1 MVIVSKNALNL
12 DASKQNQN
20 TASTASTITNNINV
34 ISRTT
39 DETDVIEVQ
48 QNDSVNEI
56 QQQQLSDVNL
66 QHQYDALVRENRALR
81 LILDINKSNPLI
93 VNDFIVAQE
102 EKLGDLI
109 QALTGADEVAIVADE
124 LGAGCIS
131 KNRYRKVQSIY
142 VKKGDVSE
150 NFKYSHG
157 DANRLLNDEKIS
169 IKFVF

>member
-1 MVIVSKNALNL
+1 MVIVSKNAFNM
-12 DASKQNQN
+12 DVSKQNSN
-20 TASTASTITNNINV
+20 SASSASTITNNINV
-34 ISRTT
+34 ISRAAEDSDT
-39 DETDVIEVQ
+39 IEVQ
-48 QNDSVNEI
+48 QNDSANEI
-56 QQQQLSDVNL
+56 LQQQELINDQ
-66 QHQYDALVRENRALR
+66 QYDALLRENRALR

-109 QALTGADEVAIVADE
+109 QALTGADEVEIVADE
-124 LGAGCIS
+124 LGAGCIT

>member
-1 MVIVSKNALNL
+1 M
-12 DASKQNQN
+12 
-20 TASTASTITNNINV
+20 
-34 ISRTT
+34 
-39 DETDVIEVQ
+39 
-48 QNDSVNEI
+48 
-56 QQQQLSDVNL
+56 
-66 QHQYDALVRENRALR
+66 
-81 LILDINKSNPLI
+81 I

-109 QALTGADEVAIVADE
+109 QALTGADEVEIVADE
-124 LGAGCIS
+124 LGAGCIT

>member
-39 DETDVIEVQ
+39 DETEVIEVQ

-56 QQQQLSDVNL
+56 QQQQLSDVNV

-109 QALTGADEVAIVADE
+109 QALTGADEVEIVADE
-124 LGAGCIS
+124 LGVGCIS

-150 NFKYSHG
+150 NFKYSYG